1 MNPLQQIGKL
11 GQAIWLDDIHRSL
24 MTSGDLKALIDD
36 DGLCGMTSNPTIFDK
51 AVAGSHDYD
60 DDIRALALEGKGV
73 NDIFEALAIKDVQMA
88 ADSFRPLYDRTNGR
102 HGFVSLEVS
111 PHLAHDTEG
120 TLADARRLWAA
131 LDRPNVFI
139 KVPATL
145 AGLPAI
151 RQLTSDGVNV
161 NITLLFGLPRYRQ
174 VAEAYIAGIEER
186 LARSQDVRNVRSV
199 ASFFL
204 SRIDVLV
211 DPLLERIRKEGGT
224 NTELAASLL
233 GQTAIASA
241 KQAYQI
247 YKEISRSDRW
257 KKLADSGAWPQ
268 WLLWASTS
276 TKNSQYSDVMYV
288 DSLIGPE
295 TVNTLP
301 IQTLDAYRDHGD
313 PKPRL
318 EDDGDN
324 ARRVLES
331 LSKLDIDID
340 KITQKLEDEG
350 IEKFSTSLNK
360 LLETLTGEVDAVR
373 NIERDCID
381 STSPSST

>member
-51 AVAGSHDYD
+51 AIAGSHDYD
-60 DDIRALALEGKGV
+60 DDIRELALEGKGV

-88 ADSFRPLYDRTNGR
+88 ADTFRPLYDRTNGR

-111 PHLAHDTEG
+111 PHLAHDTGG
-120 TLADARRLWAA
+120 TLSEGRRLWAA

-204 SRIDVLV
+204 RRIDVLV

-224 NTELAASLL
+224 NTDLAASLL

-247 YKEISRSDRW
+247 YREISRSDRW

>member
-24 MTSGDLKALIDD
+24 MTSGDLKVLIDD

-51 AVAGSHDYD
+51 AIAGSHDYD

-88 ADSFRPLYDRTNGR
+88 ADTFRPLYDRTNGR

-151 RQLTSDGVNV
+151 RQLTSDGINV

-186 LARSQDVRNVRSV
+186 LARGQDVRNVRSV

-204 SRIDVLV
+204 SRIDVVV

-224 NTELAASLL
+224 NTDLAASLL

-301 IQTLDAYRDHGD
+301 TQTLDAYRDHGD

-318 EDDGDN
+318 EDDVDN

-340 KITQKLEDEG
+340 KITQQLEDEG

>member
-24 MTSGDLKALIDD
+24 MTSGDLKVLIDD

-51 AVAGSHDYD
+51 AIAGSHDYD

-88 ADSFRPLYDRTNGR
+88 ADTFRPLYDRTNGR

-151 RQLTSDGVNV
+151 RQLTSDGINV

-186 LARSQDVRNVRSV
+186 LARGQDVRNVRSV

-204 SRIDVLV
+204 SRIDVVV

-224 NTELAASLL
+224 NTDLAASLL

-301 IQTLDAYRDHGD
+301 TQTLDAYRDHGD

-318 EDDGDN
+318 EDDVDN

-340 KITQKLEDEG
+340 KITQQLEDEG

-373 NIERDCID
+373 NIERDHID
-381 STSPSST
+381 STIPTST

>member
-24 MTSGDLKALIDD
+24 MTSGDLKVLIDD

-51 AVAGSHDYD
+51 AIAGSHDYD

-88 ADSFRPLYDRTNGR
+88 ADTFRPLYDRTNGR

-151 RQLTSDGVNV
+151 RQLTSDGINV

-186 LARSQDVRNVRSV
+186 LARGQDVRNVRSV

-224 NTELAASLL
+224 NTDLTASLL

-247 YKEISRSDRW
+247 YREISRSDRW

-301 IQTLDAYRDHGD
+301 TQTLDAYRDHGD

-318 EDDGDN
+318 EDDVDN

-373 NIERDCID
+373 NIERDRID
-381 STSPSST
+381 STIPTST

>member
-24 MTSGDLKALIDD
+24 MTSGDLKVLIDD

-51 AVAGSHDYD
+51 AIAGSHDYD

-88 ADSFRPLYDRTNGR
+88 ADTFRPLYDRTNGR

-151 RQLTSDGVNV
+151 RQLTSDGINV

-186 LARSQDVRNVRSV
+186 LARGQDVRNVRSV

-224 NTELAASLL
+224 NTDLAASLL

-301 IQTLDAYRDHGD
+301 TQTLDAYRDHGD

-318 EDDGDN
+318 EDDVDN

-373 NIERDCID
+373 NIERDRID
-381 STSPSST
+381 STIPTST

>member
-1 MNPLQQIGKL
+1 MNPLQQIHEL

-24 MTSGDLKALIDD
+24 MTSGDLKQLIDE

-51 AVAGSHDYD
+51 AIAGSHDYD
-60 DDIRALALEGKGV
+60 DDIRELALRDKGV
-73 NDIFEALAIKDVQMA
+73 SNIFESLSVADVQMA
-88 ADSFRPLYDRTNGR
+88 ADMFRPLYDRTRGR

-111 PHLAHDTEG
+111 PRLAHDTDG
-120 TLADARRLWAA
+120 TLAEARRLWIA

-145 AGLPAI
+145 AGLLAI
-151 RQLTSDGVNV
+151 QQLTSEGINV
-161 NITLLFGLPRYRQ
+161 NITLLFGLPRYRE

-186 LARSQDVRNVRSV
+186 LARGQDVRHVRSV

-211 DPLLERIRKEGGT
+211 DPMLERIRKEDGE
-224 NTELAASLL
+224 NAELAESLL

-241 KQAYQI
+241 KQAYHI
-247 YKEISRSDRW
+247 YKEITGSDRW

-276 TKNSQYSDVMYV
+276 TKNPQYSDVMYIEP
-288 DSLIGPE
+288 LIGPE

-318 EDDGDN
+318 EVGAN
-324 ARRVLES
+324 QARQTLES

-340 KITQKLEDEG
+340 RITQQLEDEG
-350 IEKFSTSLNK
+350 IEKFSTSLEK
-360 LLETLTGEVDAVR
+360 LLATLASEVAAARRDAA
-373 NIERDCID
+373 
-381 STSPSST
+381 SASSK